1 MKVEKLELKLAI
13 KANKERQSCSNTIWE
28 KMVKDSYSISCYNP
42 NSYLIFTKKLKEKKL
57 IIPINQD
64 NPYKLEIVLLNI
76 IYSYTHFSNLIYN

>member
-42 NSYLIFTKKLKEKKL
+42 NSYLIFTKKLKEKKT
-57 IIPINQD
+57 N
-64 NPYKLEIVLLNI
+64 NPYKSRQSL
-76 IYSYTHFSNLIYN
+76 